1 MSTLF
6 KTPTRILINLQEAT
20 VYPAG
25 ADDVS
30 VIFDQGP
37 PKIYPRLTLIKAH
50 KDRQVVIQDDYQTI
64 VPLDGLGQV
73 SAKTV
78 RKLAYLNVLRSK
90 KFSRSRNTISAVIR
104 QVSSSNP
111 SEKPPSVS
119 TVYGWLR
126 VCESAGESVDPQH
139 VLEPLKRKCDSRI
152 STEVNTLMVEVIDA
166 YYMQPT
172 IPSVMFVYTIFIKEY
187 QRLFPDNKIRSPH
200 KSTFYNRIEALCPFN
215 VEFERK
221 GRSAAKLLRRT
232 ALHQMRAD
240 QILET
245 VQLDAVHLNIPLFD
259 EEGNSLGSPVVHIAI
274 DVFSRA
280 VMGFSIELNSESSA
294 GVVECIKHAVSMKY
308 KDDHY
313 YTKNEWEMYGKP
325 LEVITDGGP
334 AYISESVT
342 GFLSVLGITRIVNE
356 SYTPWHKAIVERFNL
371 TLRLRFASLFTSY
384 VGRKKD
390 GRDLHTLK
398 KYGQKVTLKQFKKAL
413 TCYIVDDYN
422 QSPHNSLLK
431 RTPTNSWLDSAIYA
445 TPLVPCQLEMAMKLN
460 GKLLSATLNSVQGIR
475 VNNVFYNSRKMQNA
489 FLEELG
495 REVFNGAKVNFL
507 YNPMKIDSITLV
519 INKEIIQVPVSRSDY
534 PVLEGMSLTEHRVQ
548 RKKRIDSALAENDL
562 QQRHVGFQDRIDE
575 MLEQRPLEN
584 VANRSKKRSH
594 EMPIEKV
601 NAKMAFMGSGSGA
614 ETEEADELYEEASD
628 SSAAAYFAELTAGFT
643 IEGED

>member
-1 MSTLF
+1 MSALF

-64 VPLDGLGQV
+64 VPLDSLGQV

-90 KFSRSRNTISAVIR
+90 KFSRSRSTISAVIR

-126 VCESAGESVDPQH
+126 ACESAGESVDPQH

-152 STEVNTLMVEVIDA
+152 STEVNTLMAEVIDA

-221 GRSAAKLLRRT
+221 GRAAAKLLRRT
-232 ALHQMRAD
+232 ALHQMRTD

-280 VMGFSIELNSESSA
+280 IMGFSIELNSESSA

-308 KDDHY
+308 RDDHY
-313 YTKNEWEMYGKP
+313 YTKNDWEMYGKP
-325 LEVITDGGP
+325 LEVISDGGP
-334 AYISESVT
+334 AYISEGVT

-371 TLRLRFASLFTSY
+371 TLRLKFASLFTSY

-413 TCYIVDDYN
+413 TSYIVDDYN
-422 QSPHNSLLK
+422 QSPHNSLLR
-431 RTPTNSWLDSAIYA
+431 RTPTNSWLESAVYA
-445 TPLVPCQLEMAMKLN
+445 TPLVPSQLKMAMKLN
-460 GKLLSATLNSVQGIR
+460 GNLLSAKLSTVQGIR
-475 VNNVFYNSRKMQNA
+475 VNNVFYNSQKMQDE
-489 FLEELG
+489 FLVQLG
-495 REVFNGAKVNFL
+495 REVLKGVKVNFL
-507 YNPMKIDSITLV
+507 YNAMNIDSITLV
-519 INKEIIQVPVSRSDY
+519 INGKIIQVPATSYDY
-534 PVLEGMSLTEHRVQ
+534 PVLEGMSLAEHRAQ
-548 RKKRIDSALAENDL
+548 RKQRIDSAEAENDL
-562 QQRHVGFQDRIDE
+562 QQKHVEFQDRIDE
-575 MLEQRPLEN
+575 ILEQSPIGKP
-584 VANRSKKRSH
+584 ASRSKKRGP
-594 EMPIEKV
+594 EMPLEKV
-601 NAKMAFMGSGSGA
+601 NAKMAFMASESDV
-614 ETEEADELYEEASD
+614 ETEEESESCEEASD
-628 SSAAAYFAELTAGFT
+628 SSTAAYFSELTAHFNF
-643 IEGED
+643 EGGE